1 MSIIQKIEKKHFL
14 HHRLDSL
21 ELSGNPIAEPETKVI
36 SNKLEAVSSLLEIT
50 ARNIVKNKIKV
61 SPDDIFPRLMAY
73 LGKGDL
79 NEETNIFFIF
89 YQIISSGL

>member
-1 MSIIQKIEKKHFL
+1 M
-14 HHRLDSL
+14 DSL

-73 LGKGDL
+73 LGKGNL
-79 NEETNIFFIF
+79 NEETNIFFCFLSNNLAWPINEVKLT
-89 YQIISSGL
+89 SKPSVGT